1 MWLKSLLL
9 ALVLVQAQAETK
21 RDCGKCEPDKCVP
34 PGEECLAGLVKDLC
48 GCCYVCGRREGEL
61 CDGDSLPIPYRNRG
75 QGPCGEH
82 MECRPRTDLAPGD
95 PPEAQCVC
103 VKTEAFC
110 GSDGKTY
117 ENECKLTEARYSQR
131 NGLQAV
137 HKGPCVSAP
146 KILTPP
152 EDVSNTTGGH
162 VAMSCEAMGWPIPSI
177 EWRVDRGQGDT
188 IPLPSDDPKIAVQS
202 RGGPSRYEI
211 TSWLQLLNLQ
221 PEDDATYWCIA
232 KNEEGESSAAAKIIV
247 LESKGSSYLSE
258 KSNDL

>member
-1 MWLKSLLL
+1 MWLKFILL
-9 ALVLVQAQAETK
+9 ALVLVQAHGEK
-21 RDCGKCEPDKCVP
+21 RQCGECEPDKCVP
-34 PGEECLAGLVKDLC
+34 PAQDCLAGLVRDLC

-61 CDGDSLPIPYRNRG
+61 CDGDFLPIPYRNRG
-75 QGPCGEH
+75 HGPCGEH

-103 VKTEAFC
+103 KNSEPYC

-117 ENECKLTEARYSQR
+117 DNECKLTEARYTQR

-137 HKGPCVSAP
+137 HRGPCNSAP

-152 EDVSNTTGGH
+152 EDVSNST
-162 VAMSCEAMGWPIPSI
+162 
-177 EWRVDRGQGDT
+177 EWRVDRGRGDT
-188 IPLPSDDPKIAVQS
+188 VPLPSDDPKIAVQS
-202 RGGPSRYEI
+202 RGGPSKYEI

-232 KNEEGESSAAAKIIV
+232 KNEEGESSAAAKIVV
-247 LESKGSSYLSE
+247 LESKGASSINE
-258 KSNDL
+258 RSNDL